1 MAYLYKY
8 IYLSLSRPK
17 KLQLIYL
24 FFEGL
29 TLILAN
35 IIYFLPA
42 GNDLNVF
49 KFVQN
54 TNKSIS
60 INICVFAKLLLVI
73 Y

>member
-1 MAYLYKY
+1 MWRIY
-8 IYLSLSRPK
+8 INIFVTFASEK
-17 KLQLIYL
+17 TTINL

-29 TLILAN
+29 TLILVN